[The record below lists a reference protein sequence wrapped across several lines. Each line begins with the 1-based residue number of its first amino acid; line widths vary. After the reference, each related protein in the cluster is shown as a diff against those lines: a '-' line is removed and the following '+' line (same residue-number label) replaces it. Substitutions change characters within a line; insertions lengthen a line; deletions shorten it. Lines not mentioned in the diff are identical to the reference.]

1 MNMRPY
7 KSSFNFGQNLKVLRK
22 KRGLTQLELAEKVG
36 LTLRAISYY
45 ETENK
50 YPPTAL
56 LSAISRTLEVSMEE
70 LLGVK
75 KLPDLPKNG
84 RVWRKFKTIEIMTP
98 RKQRQVFDFIRLVK
112 NQK

>member
-1 MNMRPY
+1 MRPY
-7 KSSFNFGQNLKVLRK
+7 TSTFDFGKNLKILRK
-22 KRGLTQLELAEKVG
+22 KRGITQSELAEKAG

-50 YPPTAL
+50 YPPTVL
-56 LSAISRTLEVSMEE
+56 LSAISRVLEISMEE

-75 KLPDLPKNG
+75 KLPELPKNG
-84 RVWRKFKTIEIMTP
+84 RVWNKFKTIETMSP
-98 RKQRQVFDFIRLVK
+98 RKQKQVFDFIHLVK